1 MLTILILIASAP
13 ALADVRLPAIFASN
27 MVLQQQKE
35 IPIWGWAE
43 PGEEVSV
50 SFIDREASTKADKD
64 GNWMVRLK
72 HVEAGGPYV
81 MVISGNNRIELVNIM
96 AGEVWVCSG
105 QSNMDWTVER
115 AINAKEEIAA
125 ANYPNIR
132 LFAVTRDTSGTP
144 VNDCAGNWTMCSP
157 ETISKFSAV
166 AYFFGRH
173 LNKELDVPIGLI
185 KTAWGGTRIEP
196 WTPITGFKSVPELK
210 DISDE
215 IAQAD
220 IEYNN
225 AVADSLDTIEQWVQN
240 TRVAIKAN
248 KPFPPNPGFPRHSL
262 NSNRKPTGL
271 FNAMVNPIVPYGIRG
286 AIWYQGESNREDGL
300 GYFPKMQALING
312 WRKVWNQGDFPFYI
326 VQLAPFKYRGDP
338 LLLPQIWETQTN
350 ILSLKN
356 TGVAVTV
363 DIGNTKDIHPKN
375 KQDVGK
381 RLALWALAKDY
392 GKTDIVHSGPL
403 YKSMKIKK
411 DKILIRFDHVGGG
424 LVSRDGNDL
433 NWFEIAGEDKIFV
446 KAKAQIKGKKII
458 VSSDHVKKPVSVRF
472 AWHQEAE
479 PNLSNKE
486 GLPASPFR
494 TDKW

>member
-1 MLTILILIASAP
+1 
-13 ALADVRLPAIFASN
+13 
-27 MVLQQQKE
+27 
-35 IPIWGWAE
+35 
-43 PGEEVSV
+43 
-50 SFIDREASTKADKD
+50 
-64 GNWMVRLK
+64 
-72 HVEAGGPYV
+72 
-81 MVISGNNRIELVNIM
+81 
-96 AGEVWVCSG
+96 
-105 QSNMDWTVER
+105 
-115 AINAKEEIAA
+115 
-125 ANYPNIR
+125 
-132 LFAVTRDTSGTP
+132 
-144 VNDCAGNWTMCSP
+144 
-157 ETISKFSAV
+157 
-166 AYFFGRH
+166 
-173 LNKELDVPIGLI
+173 
-185 KTAWGGTRIEP
+185 
-196 WTPITGFKSVPELK
+196 
-210 DISDE
+210 
-215 IAQAD
+215 
-220 IEYNN
+220 
-225 AVADSLDTIEQWVQN
+225 
-240 TRVAIKAN
+240 
-248 KPFPPNPGFPRHSL
+248 
-262 NSNRKPTGL
+262 
-271 FNAMVNPIVPYGIRG
+271 MVNPIVPYGIRG
-286 AIWYQGESNREDGL
+286 AIWYQGESNRNDGL